1 MQTIEHDPNR
11 SAFISLVQGSEGKAF
26 YILTPEGLN
35 RGDQVE
41 SGDHVDI
48 KTGNCLPLGNM
59 PVGTVVHNV
68 EQRPGAGGTLI
79 RAAGSFGELIQK
91 GEQRCRLR
99 LSSGEHIM
107 VLSSCK
113 GTVGVVSN
121 AAHQNEKI
129 AKAGRSRWLGRRPS
143 VRGVAMNPVDHP
155 LGGGAAKSSGGRP
168 SVSPWGAA
176 KGTQDA
182 FRRTFQPFHCA
193 TSQALIS
200 IIPHQL
206 MPRSVWKGPFV
217 DNSLLK
223 KVVKA
228 RQLQKAGS
236 KTKIK
241 IQTWSRR
248 SMILPEFV
256 GLTFNVHNGQRF
268 IPVTVNEE
276 MVGHKLG
283 EFSPT
288 RKAPVHKMQK
298 R

>member
-1 MQTIEHDPNR
+1 MILKQLKPTTPGQRQRVYVDKKTLDDPTYNKRLFKPLRKKGGRNHHGRLTSFRKGGGHKRRYRLIDFKREAQGGIVQTIEHDPNR
-11 SAFISLVQGSEGKAF
+11 SAFISLVQGSDGKAF

-168 SVSPWGAA
+168 SVSPWGKA
-176 KGTQDA
+176 KGRKT
-182 FRRTFQPFHCA
+182 
-193 TSQALIS
+193 
-200 IIPHQL
+200 
-206 MPRSVWKGPFV
+206 RSVG
-217 DNSLLK
+217 
-223 KVVKA
+223 
-228 RQLQKAGS
+228 
-236 KTKIK
+236 
-241 IQTWSRR
+241 R
-248 SMILPEFV
+248 S
-256 GLTFNVHNGQRF
+256 NRF
-268 IPVTVNEE
+268 IVQR
-276 MVGHKLG
+276 
-283 EFSPT
+283 
-288 RKAPVHKMQK
+288 RKK